1 MAAISFGHFG
11 IHSVFSME
19 NREDVKG
26 IAARAAI
33 WSARHRVLAILGWIA
48 FVAATVVLSGM
59 IGTKQADEG
68 TAGHG
73 DSGDADRIVAA
84 AGFPEQPAGE
94 MVLIQNR
101 AESDRTAATAEIAE
115 VLGATAG
122 VTGVQEPIQSADG
135 RSTLISFSIT
145 GDPGTAAERVG
156 PALDAVA
163 RVQSAH
169 PGLFISEAGSASAD
183 QLVDEELTGGLNRL
197 GMLSIPV
204 TLGIL
209 LVAFGA
215 VVASLLPVLLAI
227 MSVVAAIGL
236 MAAASRFAPAVDE
249 TTHVM
254 LLIGLAVGVDY
265 CLFYIRR
272 ERDERR
278 RGADPHRA
286 LMIAAQTSGRSIWV
300 SGLTVMIAMAGMF
313 FTQDVVFV
321 SFAAGTILVVA
332 TAVLGSL
339 TVLPALLS
347 LLGDRVDAL
356 KIPGL
361 YRRNSDGRVWN
372 ALLDV
377 VLAKPLISA
386 IVAVAALGAL
396 AYPALDLKTRGQAI
410 QDVSPDAPV
419 VQTFLAIGESF
430 PSKTTPA
437 QIVVEDDSVK
447 TAEFEKALAGLEA
460 AVRDSGGKLAEPVG
474 VEINPAGNVAVVS
487 VGLAGRESDSVAVD
501 ALNLLRDQVVPDTF
515 GRIDGATA
523 LVTGS
528 TAGGVDYNEQLDRTL
543 PLVFAFVLGLA
554 FLLLLVSFRS
564 VVVAVTGL
572 VLNLLSVAA
581 CYGMLVYVFQYGH
594 FEEPLGFVS
603 GGGITNWIP
612 MFLFVILF
620 GLSMDYHV
628 FVVSRIREGHD
639 RGLSTRDA
647 VREGIGRTAGVITS
661 AAVVMV
667 AVFALFATLPLTAT
681 KELGIGLAAAVLLDA
696 TIIRAVLLPSV
707 MAMLGRANWWLPKWL
722 GWLPEVAHEPPAQP
736 GEPRIERELTPVS

>member
-1 MAAISFGHFG
+1 
-11 IHSVFSME
+11 ME
-19 NREDVKG
+19 NRENVKG
-26 IAARAAI
+26 IAARVAI
-33 WSARHRVLAILGWIA
+33 WSARHRALAIFGWIA
-48 FVAATVVLSGM
+48 FVIATVVLSAQ
-59 IGTKQADEG
+59 IGTRQADEG

-101 AESDRTAATAEIAE
+101 AGTDRVAAAEE
-115 VLGATAG
+115 VTRVLGTVRD
-122 VTGVQEPIQSADG
+122 VTDVQAPIDSADG
-135 RSTLISFSIT
+135 RSTLIAFSIA
-145 GDPGTAAERVG
+145 GDPQTAEERVG
-156 PALDAVA
+156 PAMEAVA

-169 PGLFISEAGSASAD
+169 PDLHIAEAGGASAD
-183 QLVDEELTGGLNRL
+183 QLVTEELEGGLNRL

-215 VVASLLPVLLAI
+215 VVASFLPVLLAI

-278 RGADPHRA
+278 RGADPHQA
-286 LMIAAQTSGRSIWV
+286 LMIAAQTSGRSVWV

-347 LLGDRVDAL
+347 ALGDRVDAV

-372 ALLDV
+372 ALLNV

-386 IVAVAALGAL
+386 IVAIAALAAL
-396 AYPALDLKTRGQAI
+396 AYPALDLKTRGQAV
-410 QDVSPDAPV
+410 QDISPDAPV
-419 VQTFLAIGESF
+419 VQTFLAIGEAF

-437 QIVVEDDSVK
+437 QIVVKDDSVG
-447 TAEFEKALAGLEA
+447 TAEFEQTLTAFKA
-460 AVRDSGGKLAEPVG
+460 AVAGSGGKLVEPVD
-474 VEINPAGNVAVVS
+474 VEINPAGTVAVVS
-487 VGLAGRESDSVAVD
+487 VGLAGKESDDVAVD
-501 ALNLLRDQVVPDTF
+501 ALNLLRDRVVPDTF
-515 GRIDGATA
+515 GRIGGATA

-528 TAGGVDYNEQLDRTL
+528 TAGGVDYNDQLSKTL

-554 FLLLLVSFRS
+554 FILLLVSFRS

-572 VLNLLSVAA
+572 LLNLLSVAA
-581 CYGMLVYVFQYGH
+581 CYGMLVYVFQYGN
-594 FEEPLGFVS
+594 FEDQLGFVS

-681 KELGIGLAAAVLLDA
+681 KELGVGLAAAVLLDA
-696 TIIRAVLLPSV
+696 TIIRAVLLPAV
-707 MAMLGRANWWLPKWL
+707 MTLLGRANWWLPKWL
-722 GWLPEVAHEPPAQP
+722 GWLPQVAHEPPAQVTTA
-736 GEPRIERELTPVS
+736 RTDEREPALVS

>member
-1 MAAISFGHFG
+1 
-11 IHSVFSME
+11 ME
-19 NREDVKG
+19 NRENVKG
-26 IAARAAI
+26 IAARVAI
-33 WSARHRVLAILGWIA
+33 WSARHRALAILGWVA
-48 FVAATVVLSGM
+48 FVAATVVLSGQL
-59 IGTKQADEG
+59 GTRQADFDQ
-68 TAGHG
+68 TGHG
-73 DSGDADRIVAA
+73 DSGEADRIVAA

-101 AESDRTAATAEIAE
+101 AGTDRTAAAAEIIR
-115 VLGATAG
+115 VLGTTSD
-122 VTGVQEPIQSADG
+122 VIDVQAPIESPDG
-135 RSTLISFSIT
+135 RSTLISFSVA
-145 GDPGTAAERVG
+145 GAADTAGERVG
-156 PALDAVA
+156 PSLDAVA
-163 RVQSAH
+163 EVQAAH
-169 PGLFISEAGSASAD
+169 PDLYVAQAGSASAD
-183 QLVDEELTGGLNRL
+183 RLVGVELEDGLTRL

-215 VVASLLPVLLAI
+215 VVASLLPVALAI

-236 MAAASRFAPAVDE
+236 MALASRWAPAVDE

-278 RGADPHRA
+278 AGADPHRA

-300 SGLTVMIAMAGMF
+300 SGLTVIVAMAGMF
-313 FTQDVVFV
+313 FTQDVTFV
-321 SFAAGTILVVA
+321 SFAVGTILVVA

-347 LLGDRVDAL
+347 ALGDRVDAIR
-356 KIPGL
+356 IPGL
-361 YRRNSDGRVWN
+361 YRKNNEGRVWN
-372 ALLDV
+372 GLLKV

-386 IVAVAALGAL
+386 IVAVAALA
-396 AYPALDLKTRGQAI
+396 AIASPALDLKTKGQGI
-410 QDVSPDAPV
+410 QDVSADAPV
-419 VQTFLAIGESF
+419 VLAFLAIGEAF

-437 QIVVEDDSVK
+437 QVVVSGDVGGAGFAK
-447 TAEFEKALAGLEA
+447 TLKTFTA
-460 AVRDSGGKLAEPVG
+460 AVRASDGALVEPVD
-474 VEINPAGNVAVVS
+474 VQVNPAGNVAVVS
-487 VGLAGRESDSVAVD
+487 VGLAGKESDAAAVD
-501 ALNLLRDQVVPDTF
+501 ALTLLRERVVPDTF
-515 GRIDGATA
+515 GDGA

-528 TAGGVDYNEQLDRTL
+528 TASGIDYNAQLDRTM
-543 PLVFAFVLGLA
+543 PMVFGFVLGLA

-564 VVVAVTGL
+564 VVVAITGL
-572 VLNLLSVAA
+572 LLNLLSVAA
-581 CYGMLVYVFQYGH
+581 AYGMLVFVFQDGH
-594 FEEPLGFVS
+594 FEKQLGFVS

-681 KELGIGLAAAVLLDA
+681 KELGVGLAAAVLLDA
-696 TIIRAVLLPSV
+696 TIIRAVLLPAV
-707 MAMLGRANWWLPKWL
+707 MALLGRANWWLPKWL
-722 GWLPEVAHEPPAQP
+722 GWLPEVAHELPAPPAGP
-736 GEPRIERELTPVS
+736 LPDPDVERQLTRV